1 MSMLLER
8 DDLLAA
14 LAARFALAATGHGG
28 TVLVSGEPG
37 IGKTALA
44 ERFMRDAA
52 PRSLLWGAC
61 EALSTPRPFGPVH
74 DLARDLGPALRT
86 MLAGQADRGPLFAAL
101 LDALAR
107 LPAPVLLVIED
118 IHWADAATLDLVK
131 FLGRRLARSA
141 VLMLLTHRD
150 DEGAMTLLRPVFADL
165 PPAGV
170 TRLAVPSLSPAAV
183 QHMAAAVQRDGRGVH
198 ATTGG
203 NAFFV
208 TQVLADAGG
217 GVPATVRD
225 AVLGRAAQLS
235 PSARQVLD
243 LAATVPRAI
252 ELSLIDA
259 VLSPDDAD
267 VEACLLAGLLVADGH
282 TLRFRHELA
291 RVAVEKAL
299 LPTRARSLHARSLAA
314 LQQAAAPPSL
324 ARLVHH
330 ALLAGD
336 SDAVLRL
343 APQAAREAA
352 ARGARREAAAH
363 CCSALALADRLTDTE
378 HAMLLDA
385 YATHC
390 FELND
395 LAAAIPA
402 RESALALFEKTGD
415 LPRLVETLAAHT
427 MPLVR
432 ALRNAEAD
440 AASRRAIE
448 LARRLPPG
456 PPLALACATESY
468 LRMLN
473 RDLDEAVAWGEQAIA
488 LARRFELPEILAG
501 ALKTVGTALLF
512 VDTARG
518 RALLQQSLDIARTLD
533 DGGAGVAEALLMLGT
548 ASGEVHEFEAADR
561 ALADGIA
568 FARER
573 DLDRLAG
580 YMEAWRSLC
589 DMYQGRWELAGE
601 RAHAAVEREAGGS
614 TNRLMALVALA
625 RLRNRRGDP
634 GAQQVLDEA
643 LALARQSGTLQRLAP
658 VHCAR
663 AEAAWHA
670 QQPATVLQEVD
681 AVFALAAA
689 HRHPWFIG
697 ELAFWRWRAGGEAV
711 VPPHC
716 AAPHALQMAGRWREA
731 AAAWRERGCPY
742 EEARALADGDEAA
755 QRDALALLDR
765 LGARPLA
772 EQLRA
777 GMRAAGIAAV
787 PRGPRPATRRNA
799 AGLTARELQIL
810 ALIAEGLR
818 NAEIAARLSRSTRTI
833 DHHVEA
839 ILAKLGTPSRA
850 EATTAARALGLLA
863 DPRPN

>member
-8 DDLLAA
+8 EDLLAA
-14 LAARFALAATGHGG
+14 LAARFALAAQGRGG

-37 IGKTALA
+37 IGKTALT

-52 PRSLLWGAC
+52 PPSLLWGAC

-74 DLARDLGPALRT
+74 DLARGLGPPLRA
-86 MLAGQADRGPLFAAL
+86 MLAGQADRGPLFSAL
-101 LDALAR
+101 LDELTR

-131 FLGRRLARSA
+131 FLGRRLVRCP

-150 DEGAMTLLRPVFADL
+150 DEGVMALLRPVFADL
-165 PPAGV
+165 PAAGV
-170 TRLAVPSLSPAAV
+170 IRIAVPGLTPAAV
-183 QHMAAAVQRDGRGVH
+183 QHMATAAQRDGCGVH

-203 NAFFV
+203 NPFFV

-225 AVLGRAAQLS
+225 AVLARAAQLL
-235 PSARQVLD
+235 PAARQVLD
-243 LAATVPRAI
+243 LAAIVPRAI
-252 ELSLIDA
+252 ELALVDA
-259 VLSPDDAD
+259 VLSSNDAD
-267 VEACLLAGLLVADGH
+267 VDACLLAGLLVTDGS

-291 RVAVEKAL
+291 RVAVEQAL
-299 LPTRARSLHARSLAA
+299 LPARARSLHARTLAA
-314 LQQAAAPPSL
+314 LQQGPAAAPL
-324 ARLVHH
+324 ARLMHH

-336 SDAVLRL
+336 DGAVLRL
-343 APQAAREAA
+343 APQAAQEAA

-363 CCSALALADRLTDTE
+363 CRHALALADRLGDTE
-378 HAMLLDA
+378 HATLLDA
-385 YATHC
+385 YAAHC

-402 RESALALFEKTGD
+402 REAALALFEKTGD
-415 LPRLVETLAAHT
+415 LPRQVETLAAHT

-448 LARRLPPG
+448 LARQLPPG

-473 RDLDEAVAWGEQAIA
+473 RDLDDAVEWGEQAIA
-488 LARRFELPEILAG
+488 LARRFELPAILAG
-501 ALKTVGTALLF
+501 ALKTVGAALLF
-512 VDTARG
+512 VDPARG
-518 RALLQQSLDIARTLD
+518 RALLQQSLDIAHTLN
-533 DGGAGVAEALLMLGT
+533 DGGAGVADALLMLGT

-561 ALADGIA
+561 AIADGIA
-568 FARER
+568 FAHER

-601 RAHAAVEREAGGS
+601 RAHAAVAREAAGS

-634 GAQQVLDEA
+634 GAMEVLDEA

-658 VHCAR
+658 VHCVR
-663 AEAAWHA
+663 AEAAWQA
-670 QQPATVLQEVD
+670 QRPAAVGQEVD

-697 ELAFWRWRAGGEAV
+697 ELAFWRWRAGGDAV

-716 AAPHALQMAGRWREA
+716 AAPYALQIAGRWREA

-772 EQLRA
+772 DQVRA
-777 GMRAAGIAAV
+777 TMRAAGIAAV
-787 PRGPRPATRRNA
+787 PRGPRAATRRNA

-810 ALIAEGLR
+810 ALVAEGCR
-818 NAEIAARLSRSTRTI
+818 NAEIAVRLSRSTRTI
-833 DHHVEA
+833 DHHIEA
-839 ILAKLGTPSRA
+839 ILAKLGAPSRG
-850 EATTAARALGLLA
+850 EAAAAARRLGLLD
-863 DPRPN
+863 DPSAN

>member
-1 MSMLLER
+1 MLFER
-8 DDLLAA
+8 EDLLAA
-14 LAARFALAATGHGG
+14 LAARFALAAQGRGG
-28 TVLVSGEPG
+28 TVLVAGEPG
-37 IGKTALA
+37 IGKTALT
-44 ERFMRDAA
+44 ERFMHDAA

-74 DLARDLGPALRT
+74 DLARGLSPALRA
-86 MLAGQADRGPLFAAL
+86 MLAGQADRGPLFSAL
-101 LDALAR
+101 LDELTR

-150 DEGAMTLLRPVFADL
+150 DEGAMALLRPVFADL
-165 PPAGV
+165 PAADV
-170 TRLAVPSLSPAAV
+170 TRIAVPGLTPAAV
-183 QHMAAAVQRDGRGVH
+183 QHMATAAQRDGRGVH

-203 NAFFV
+203 NPFFV

-225 AVLGRAAQLS
+225 AVLARAAQLA
-235 PSARQVLD
+235 PAARQVLD
-243 LAATVPRAI
+243 LAAIVPRAI
-252 ELSLIDA
+252 ELALVDA
-259 VLSPDDAD
+259 VLPAAEAGPGAD
-267 VEACLLAGLLVADGH
+267 ACLLAGLLVADGS

-291 RVAVEKAL
+291 RVAVEQAL
-299 LPTRARSLHARSLAA
+299 LPARARSLHARTLAA
-314 LQQAAAPPSL
+314 LQQGPAAAPL
-324 ARLVHH
+324 ARLMHH

-336 SDAVLRL
+336 DDAVLRL
-343 APQAAREAA
+343 APQAAQEAA

-363 CCSALALADRLTDTE
+363 CRHALARADRLGDTE
-378 HAMLLDA
+378 HALLLDV

-402 RESALALFEKTGD
+402 REAAFALFEKTGD
-415 LPRLVETLAAHT
+415 LPRQVETLAAHT

-473 RDLDEAVAWGEQAIA
+473 RDLDDAVEWGEQAIA
-488 LARRFELPEILAG
+488 LARRFELPAILAG
-501 ALKTVGTALLF
+501 ALKTVGAALLF
-512 VDTARG
+512 VDPARG
-518 RALLQQSLDIARTLD
+518 RTLLQQSLDIARTLD
-533 DGGAGVAEALLMLGT
+533 DGGASVADALLMLGT

-561 ALADGIA
+561 AIAEGIA

-580 YMEAWRSLC
+580 YMEAWQSLC
-589 DMYQGRWELAGE
+589 DLYQGRWEQAGE
-601 RAHAAVEREAGGS
+601 RAHAAVAREAAGS

-634 GAQQVLDEA
+634 GAMEVLDEA

-663 AEAAWHA
+663 AEAAWQA
-670 QQPATVLQEVD
+670 RQPAAVQQEVD

-697 ELAFWRWRAGGEAV
+697 ELAFWRWRAGGNAV
-711 VPPHC
+711 APPHC
-716 AAPHALQMAGRWREA
+716 AAPHALQIAGRWREA

-772 EQLRA
+772 EQVRA
-777 GMRAAGIAAV
+777 AMRAAGIAAV
-787 PRGPRPATRRNA
+787 PRGPRAATRRNA

-810 ALIAEGLR
+810 ALVAEGCR

-839 ILAKLGTPSRA
+839 ILAKLGAPSRS
-850 EATTAARALGLLA
+850 EAAAAARQLGLLA
-863 DPRPN
+863 DPTSN